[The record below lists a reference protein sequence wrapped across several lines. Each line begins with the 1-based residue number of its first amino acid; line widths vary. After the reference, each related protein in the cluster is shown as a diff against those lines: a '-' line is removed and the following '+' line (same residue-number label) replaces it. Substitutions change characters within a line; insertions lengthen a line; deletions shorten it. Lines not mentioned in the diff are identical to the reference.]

1 MTFTDHDIL
10 GEITG
15 MVAHGI
21 LKAVLLTFRIEVRP
35 RGLEIGWVAEG
46 FGVDVDSVL
55 ADGKIFEIELDGELA
70 FVLPEGGGAGVLA
83 GAGLEGDDEFVVR
96 FFGEGWNG
104 EEAKGD
110 HGERAAHKMN
120 LQSTSLVRI
129 QKYLFGLCEM
139 AGFVCKIRVM
149 ISARSFPVSKLAVFV
164 CLFGVVSATAPSQA
178 LAQQGRRGAPP
189 PTPTANPSSGEAKPA
204 APEPK
209 PSATPGMAMAEPPL
223 PADAHVEQSIQLDG
237 KTLHYTATV
246 GTLAVRDSKGALSGE
261 VVFTS
266 YIMEGK
272 DRPVTFAFNGG
283 PGAAS
288 VYLNLGAIGPKKVAF
303 GAEGQSPSDPATMTD
318 NPGTWLDFTDLVFI
332 DPIGTGFSRSLVP
345 MDDAKREFYGPDQD
359 IAYLSKCVYDW
370 LVKNGRLE
378 SRKYIVGE
386 SYGGYRGPRL
396 TAYLQSEIGVAV
408 NGLVLVSPALAPQ
421 SGSQDISPI
430 PWMLTLPS
438 IVAANYERQGK
449 LTNENMAAVI
459 DYTRGE
465 YAEDLLKGNSDPAA
479 TPRLVKKVTE
489 LTGLDPTFVKESGGR
504 LETQAFLREEFRETG
519 KLGSRYDPNVTAYD
533 PFPYNPTQETNDP
546 ILLSII
552 APTTTA
558 MVNWVTQT
566 VGWKTDARYNALSSE
581 VARAWDRTSRNG
593 AFAGSASATDLRVA
607 VATDPK
613 LRVVIAHGWADLSCP
628 FMGSVLTVSQMP
640 IMGDP
645 TRVQVHEYPGG
656 HMYYA
661 RMTSSLALRKD
672 VMEMVSK
679 H

>member
-1 MTFTDHDIL
+1 M
-10 GEITG
+10 
-15 MVAHGI
+15 MVSSV
-21 LKAVLLTFRIEVRP
+21 AVAQRS
-35 RGLEIGWVAEG
+35 RG
-46 FGVDVDSVL
+46 
-55 ADGKIFEIELDGELA
+55 
-70 FVLPEGGGAGVLA
+70 
-83 GAGLEGDDEFVVR
+83 
-96 FFGEGWNG
+96 
-104 EEAKGD
+104 
-110 HGERAAHKMN
+110 
-120 LQSTSLVRI
+120 
-129 QKYLFGLCEM
+129 
-139 AGFVCKIRVM
+139 
-149 ISARSFPVSKLAVFV
+149 
-164 CLFGVVSATAPSQA
+164 
-178 LAQQGRRGAPP
+178 GAPP
-189 PTPTANPSSGEAKPA
+189 EAQAAPAAAPDAKPAGAEAKPTGA
-204 APEPK
+204 DAK
-209 PSATPGMAMAEPPL
+209 SGATPGMPVAEPPL
-223 PADAHVEQSIQLDG
+223 PPDAHVEQSIQMEG
-237 KTLHYTATV
+237 KTLHYTVTV

-261 VVFTS
+261 VVYTA

-288 VYLNLGAIGPKKVAF
+288 VYLNLGAIGPKRVAF
-303 GAEGQSPSDPATMTD
+303 GAEGQSPSDPATLTD

-332 DPIGTGFSRSLVP
+332 DPIGTGFSRSLVS
-345 MDDAKREFYGPDQD
+345 MDEAKKQFYGPDQD
-359 IAYLSKCVYDW
+359 IEYLSKCVYDW
-370 LVKNGRLE
+370 LVKNGRLQ

-396 TAYLQSEIGVAV
+396 TAYLQSQIGVAM

-421 SGSQDISPI
+421 SGSPDLSPI

-449 LTNENMAAVI
+449 LTQENMQAVI

-465 YAEDLLKGNSDPAA
+465 YAVDLMKGNSDPTA
-479 TPRLVKKVTE
+479 TPRVVKKVTE

-558 MVNWVTQT
+558 MVDFVTRT
-566 VGWKTDARYNALSSE
+566 VGWKTEARYNALSEE
-581 VARAWDRTSRNG
+581 VSRAWERGGRNG
-593 AFAGSASATDLRVA
+593 AFSGSASATDLRVA

-628 FMGSVLTVSQMP
+628 FMGSVLTVSQIP

-661 RMTSSLALRKD
+661 RTASSLALRKD